1 MALTFIT
8 GPVRSGKSRFAERL
22 ARESALAVSYVA
34 TALRDANDPEWE
46 ARIARHAAERP
57 AGWRT
62 IETGERDTEA
72 LAALVRALPGD
83 ECLLLDSLGTWLAAR
98 MSALL
103 ARDGERAAQDARA
116 LEREAGAL
124 AEALLACRGTALV
137 VGEETGWGIVPDYP
151 AGRVFR
157 DVLGRVQ
164 QRLATHAERAYL
176 VVSGFALD
184 LGANAQ
190 RIESHR
196 PPPSQTE

>member
-1 MALTFIT
+1 MTVMYMDEGLDT
-8 GPVRSGKSRFAERL
+8 GAILLIHRL
-22 ARESALAVSYVA
+22 PI
-34 TALRDANDPEWE
+34 RDDDTGGTLHD
-46 ARIARHAAERP
+46 RIAEITP
-57 AGWRT
+57 
-62 IETGERDTEA
+62 
-72 LAALVRALPGD
+72 
-83 ECLLLDSLGTWLAAR
+83 
-98 MSALL
+98 
-103 ARDGERAAQDARA
+103 
-116 LEREAGAL
+116 GAL